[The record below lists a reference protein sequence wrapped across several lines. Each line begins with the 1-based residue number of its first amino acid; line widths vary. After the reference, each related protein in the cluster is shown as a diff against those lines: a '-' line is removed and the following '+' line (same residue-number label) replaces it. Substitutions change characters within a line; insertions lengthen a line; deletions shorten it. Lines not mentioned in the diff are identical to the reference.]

1 MAHKVKGC
9 YLKELIKKFIFM
21 AVVVLILIYSD
32 FKQIS
37 LNSAFIKAEASKNTV
52 WHKYLQPYNSSVIS

>member
-9 YLKELIKKFIFM
+9 YLKELIIKFIFM
-21 AVVVLILIYSD
+21 ADVVLILIYSD

-37 LNSAFIKAEASKNTV
+37 LNSAFIKAEASKNT
-52 WHKYLQPYNSSVIS
+52 QSGTNIYNLIILV